1 MKKVYYLCIAAFAA
15 LTMVSCSQDELT
27 NNVTAQSQD
36 AIGFDSYFGRNAQGV
51 SSRGSVQNI
60 ASVATNGFGVYAY
73 QSTESYTVSTGSFN
87 PNLMSNIQVT
97 GTSSDQTYTWS
108 YSPTRYWPVSDYVS
122 FLAYAPYASSGY
134 SLVNSS
140 SQESGDRIYL
150 SGFEVNSTITS
161 QVDLLWNTNNVLN
174 QKKPTDGAKVKMK
187 FAHALSRIGVN
198 VSSSQASSDT
208 KITIT
213 SISLSGSSTSTTE
226 GVFNKSGLLKLT
238 ETSATT
244 DLWSNISTDT
254 KLAFTLNSSNLNN
267 TGLDAT
273 TDACTNQDNSYL
285 MILPQDF
292 TYSGGGTPSLYL
304 TVTYT
309 VQTGNEATVTN
320 TVSAP
325 INQKFEA
332 SKAYTLKINVGLTP
346 IEFDVET
353 TIAGW
358 ETTES
363 GIDVT
368 I

>member
-73 QSTESYTVSTGSFN
+73 QSTSQYTSGSGEFN
-87 PNLMSNIQVT
+87 PNLMSNVQVT
-97 GTSSDQTYTWS
+97 GTGSGTYTWT

-122 FLAYAPYASSGY
+122 FLAYAPYSTAYYLVASSG
-134 SLVNSS
+134 
-140 SQESGDRIYL
+140 QTSGDRIYL

-174 QKKPTDGAKVKMK
+174 KQKPADGAKVKMK

-198 VSSSQASSDT
+198 VSSSQASSNT

-244 DLWSNISTDT
+244 DLWSNISSDT

-267 TGLDAT
+267 TELDAT

-309 VQTGNEATVTN
+309 VQTSNEATVTN